1 MNDDKIRALMDFA
14 QNFHKENQKKLSHA
28 DNLARRGKFIW
39 APYQSLA
46 AKSEE
51 KKQSR
56 GMHDLLNDRKITKI
70 PDDILLDPDGPMRKS
85 ILAISAMKNK
95 PK

>member
-1 MNDDKIRALMDFA
+1 MNDDKIRQLMEFA
-14 QNFHKENQKKLSHA
+14 QNFHKENQNKLNHA
-28 DNLARRGKFIW
+28 DRLSRRGKFIW
-39 APYQSLA
+39 SPYQSVA
-46 AKSEE
+46 AKAEE

-70 PDDILLDPDGPMRKS
+70 PDDIFLDPDGPMRKS

-95 PK
+95 SK